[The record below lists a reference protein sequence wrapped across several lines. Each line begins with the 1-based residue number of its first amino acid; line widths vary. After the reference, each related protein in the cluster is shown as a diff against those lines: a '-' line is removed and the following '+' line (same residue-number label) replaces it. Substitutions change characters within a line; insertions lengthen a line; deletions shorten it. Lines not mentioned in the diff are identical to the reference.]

1 MTVTMPTT
9 HDPLFAT
16 ARFDGLR
23 RGLLVLVC
31 ALFPVSKVFN
41 SGGKLINFSV
51 ADVLLPVAAL
61 LMLWR
66 SMSCGVRWPS
76 ASAFLLNLGALSAA
90 ALLNLQLTADYK
102 SPLNAAVELAKSM
115 SLWVYFYLTVNFVDN
130 HEDFLWALR
139 AWVASSAIVATL
151 GVVGSLLYQL
161 GGVETVFA
169 LQYRAQGTF
178 EDSNLFAAHVGVSFF
193 LTLLLWFMGHR
204 RAWWLL
210 LVVPVQLA
218 GILLSASRG
227 SLLAVGVALAALA
240 FFFSSTR
247 LKWAVGFG
255 LFMVGLLV
263 MALPNREALLQ
274 SNPATARLTTTTV
287 DLDNPE
293 AQQRRSLWEVA
304 LRTWQANPWLG
315 VGRGNYGLGAGGEAQ
330 AIGFAHNTY
339 LGILAE
345 TGSLGF
351 ATYAMVVTTLG
362 VPILLIARRR
372 GHSQASLLLAAL
384 LVVALAGVTINIE
397 NYRGLWMLL
406 ALMEAY
412 RRVALEPQAES
423 GGAQVM
429 AGRAQEVSHAHA
441 T

>member
-1 MTVTMPTT
+1 MTASLQTGM
-9 HDPLFAT
+9 DPFFAT
-16 ARFDGLR
+16 ARCSGLR
-23 RGLLVLVC
+23 RWLLALVC
-31 ALFPVSKVFN
+31 ALFPVSKVLS

-51 ADVLLPVAAL
+51 GDVLLPLAML
-61 LMLWR
+61 LLLWR
-66 SMSCGVRWPS
+66 SMSSGFRWPA
-76 ASAFLLNLGALSAA
+76 ASVFLLNIGVLSAT

-102 SPLNAAVELAKSM
+102 SPLNAVVELAKSM
-115 SLWVYFYLTVNFVDN
+115 SLWVYFYVVVNFVDDQ
-130 HEDFLWALR
+130 EDFRWALR
-139 AWVASSAIVATL
+139 AWVVSSAFVSAL
-151 GVVGSLLYQL
+151 GVMGSLLYQV

-169 LQYRAQGTF
+169 LQFRAQGTF

-193 LTLLLWFMGHR
+193 LTILLWLMTNR
-204 RAWWLL
+204 REWWLL
-210 LVVPVQLA
+210 LIVPLQLA
-218 GILLSASRG
+218 AVLLSASRG
-227 SLLAVGVALAALA
+227 SLLAVGVALTALA

-247 LKWAVGFG
+247 VKWAAGFAV
-255 LFMVGLLV
+255 FMLGLLV

-293 AQQRRSLWEVA
+293 AQQRRNLWEVA
-304 LRTWQANPWLG
+304 WRAWQANPWLG

-345 TGSLGF
+345 TGILGF
-351 ATYAMVVTTLG
+351 GTYAMVVTTVGLP
-362 VPILLIARRR
+362 VLLLARHRSHAR
-372 GHSQASLLLAAL
+372 ASLLLAAL
-384 LVVALAGVTINIE
+384 LVVALSGITINIE

-412 RRVALEPQAES
+412 RRVTGVARAETKTLRTVPSQAT
-423 GGAQVM
+423 
-429 AGRAQEVSHAHA
+429 EVSHAHA